1 MSIPTQL
8 AETVQTAHIERAPS
22 PNHDLAPSTTTSTK
36 EPVELKHHKLPK
48 RPSSIDDVS
57 LDSEDD
63 DNASSEIPLSVLRP
77 HPRSP
82 KHHFP
87 PMPDMRF
94 EQSYL
99 HSLKDADTWWKVA
112 LITVRDQM
120 VMPLAQGVLYNLA
133 LCGWQHWNKSAQL
146 SGSSVGA
153 RVRRWWY
160 SVNNWKI
167 PSEKK
172 TL

>member
-1 MSIPTQL
+1 MSIPTQV

-22 PNHDLAPSTTTSTK
+22 PSHDLAPSTTASTK

-48 RPSSIDDVS
+48 RPSSIDDIS

-63 DNASSEIPLSVLRP
+63 NSSEIPLSVLRP

-112 LITVRDQM
+112 LITVRDQ
-120 VMPLAQGVLYNLA
+120 VRSAWGDFLPLPV
-133 LCGWQHWNKSAQL
+133 LCGCGHSRYKMRSDRTCL
-146 SGSSVGA
+146 LTLLCP
-153 RVRRWWY
+153 RRW
-160 SVNNWKI
+160 
-167 PSEKK
+167 
-172 TL
+172 